1 MRQKV
6 ITKIEA
12 NPLLVKQNDANA
24 ILRVAAYC
32 RVSTDSEDQLES
44 YAAQVSYYTD
54 IIGKNPRWRFVKIYA
69 DEGITGTLAKKR
81 KHFRFDPDKIC
92 REICPKCRGQP
103 AVCAAAESDG
113 DRRLFSG
120 AEFRYPQ
127 NGK

>member
-6 ITKIEA
+6 VTKIEA

-54 IIGKNPRWRFVKIYA
+54 IIGKIH
-69 DEGITGTLAKKR
+69 G
-81 KHFRFDPDKIC
+81 
-92 REICPKCRGQP
+92 
-103 AVCAAAESDG
+103 G
-113 DRRLFSG
+113 DLS
-120 AEFRYPQ
+120 RYMRM
-127 NGK
+127 KE

>member
-6 ITKIEA
+6 VTKIEA

-54 IIGKNPRWRFVKIYA
+54 IIGKNPRWRCV
-69 DEGITGTLAKKR
+69 
-81 KHFRFDPDKIC
+81 
-92 REICPKCRGQP
+92 
-103 AVCAAAESDG
+103 
-113 DRRLFSG
+113 
-120 AEFRYPQ
+120 
-127 NGK
+127 

>member
-6 ITKIEA
+6 VTKIEA

-69 DEGITGTLAKKR
+69 DEGIIYG
-81 KHFRFDPDKIC
+81 
-92 REICPKCRGQP
+92 EQ
-103 AVCAAAESDG
+103 
-113 DRRLFSG
+113 
-120 AEFRYPQ
+120 Y
-127 NGK
+127 